1 MQAYVCMCL
10 AKVNGEAAK
19 EGTSNG
25 YSMITQKP
33 WLEDLTLLCYT
44 KDSSIEKT
52 RVLLF
57 LEIKPN

>member
-1 MQAYVCMCL
+1 MQAYVFMCL

-33 WLEDLTLLCYT
+33 WLEDWLYYATP
-44 KDSSIEKT
+44 KI
-52 RVLLF
+52 VA
-57 LEIKPN
+57 